1 MAREKGAPTAQ
12 SHLLRKPAQS
22 TSCAAMRRVD
32 MWADL
37 RETDRRY
44 FDIDYVASLAALVAN
59 RSYLLPGLCSLTRR
73 GCLSFCPPLTDGDN
87 PAR

>member
-1 MAREKGAPTAQ
+1 MARGKGAPTAQ

-32 MWADL
+32 MCADL

-44 FDIDYVASLAALVAN
+44 FDIDYVTSLAALIVN
-59 RSYLLPGLCSLTRR
+59 RSYLLPSLCSLTRR
-73 GCLSFCPPLTDGDN
+73 GCFSFGPSSYRL
-87 PAR
+87 